1 MRPSVLTNGSLLGT
15 LNFQN
20 FVPKF
25 IVLVCADPESFVRGG
40 QILTGFC
47 VFFVVVFLVNERRE
61 DYNKWAIIGQP
72 VNVSLECR

>member
-20 FVPKF
+20 FVPKY
-25 IVLVCADPESFVRGG
+25 IVLACAHPESFVRGFNFD
-40 QILTGFC
+40 GFLC
-47 VFFVVVFLVNERRE
+47 VFLLLFFLVNERRE
-61 DYNKWAIIGQP
+61 DYKKWAIIGQP